1 MENDVPRFL
10 WSKTINTTTYLLNM
24 FPTHAKLGMTPLEKY
39 TGIKLDFSHLTIF
52 GFVVHVHV
60 DKENKKQT

>member
-1 MENDVPRFL
+1 
-10 WSKTINTTTYLLNM
+10 M